1 LGTAVVMLDGIGLHV
16 TRLLVLRYTAKVK
29 GAINCGLLHDL

>member
-1 LGTAVVMLDGIGLHV
+1 MWDGIGMHV
-16 TRLLVLRYTAKVK
+16 TGLLMLRYTAEVK